1 MAEDKGYTSN
11 IIIGMDKLDKAY
23 EAVDLLENLGLPVSN
38 EQLNAIS
45 QMEKDYLSEEIIPLI
60 KQELEPMVQ
69 KLRNQFN
76 MTVVYAKEN
85 GLEILLSEPNMCS
98 SNQPHR
104 IDDRKNRKKKFIIRV
119 KFPDNRVS
127 CQKIVANTFFD
138 VIKYAGAENVE
149 RLGIMAL
156 GQNIITNELHEKE
169 QYRPYQREIEPGL
182 YLNTCI
188 DTDKKYE
195 VLRIINRELNLNLTI
210 EKVLVD

>member
-1 MAEDKGYTSN
+1 ME
-11 IIIGMDKLDKAY
+11 KLDKAY
-23 EAVDLLENLGLPVSN
+23 EAIEMLEALGLPVSI
-38 EQLNAIS
+38 EQRNAIDR
-45 QMEKDYLSEEIIPLI
+45 MEKEYLQDEIIPLI

-69 KLRNQFN
+69 KMRNQFN
-76 MTVVYAKEN
+76 MKVVYSKEK
-85 GLEILLSEPNMCS
+85 GLDIQVSESVVQSGNLIPASDEHNY
-98 SNQPHR
+98 
-104 IDDRKNRKKKFIIRV
+104 RKKKFIIRV
-119 KFPDNRVS
+119 VFPNNRVS

-182 YLNTCI
+182 YVNTFI

-195 VLRIINRELNLNLTI
+195 VLKMINRELNLNLEIAKVMI
-210 EKVLVD
+210 E

>member
-1 MAEDKGYTSN
+1 
-11 IIIGMDKLDKAY
+11 MDKLDKAY
-23 EAVDLLENLGLPVSN
+23 EAVDLLETLGLPVSN

-45 QMEKDYLSEEIIPLI
+45 QMEKDYLRDEIIPLI

-69 KLRNQFN
+69 KMRNQFN
-76 MTVVYAKEN
+76 MKVVYSKDK
-85 GLEILLSEPNMCS
+85 GLDILLSEPNMQS
-98 SNQPHR
+98 ANVLSGT
-104 IDDRKNRKKKFIIRV
+104 DDRNYRKKKYIIRV
-119 KFPDNRVS
+119 LFPDNRVS

-182 YLNTCI
+182 YVNTFL

-195 VLRIINRELNLNLTI
+195 VLKMINRELNLNRTI
-210 EKVLVD
+210 EKVLSD